1 VICLFIGGLQKTT
14 LTDFP
19 GKVACIVFLVNCN
32 FKCKFCYN
40 KELTSHKYFKKSKRE
55 LIEEKDFFTF
65 LDSKKKMLDGV
76 VITGGEPTVSPGLID
91 FIKKIKDRG
100 FSVKLDTNGTNPSVL
115 KKIFSENLVDYV
127 AMDFKAPL
135 GKFHEITQS
144 SIPFETILDSVSL
157 LKASGVAHEFR
168 TTLYP
173 KLTKEDLIEMS
184 SFLRGENWFWQLFE
198 GKNAL
203 DPKSRK
209 LKSMKLSEVKKIV
222 MDLKKVANVSLR
234 GD

>member
-1 VICLFIGGLQKTT
+1 MFIGALQKTT

-40 KELTSHKYFKKSKRE
+40 KELTSHRYFKKSKRE
-55 LIEEKDFFTF
+55 LIEEKDFFAF

-76 VITGGEPTVSPGLID
+76 VITGGEPTVSPGLHN
-91 FIKKIKDRG
+91 FIKKIKELG
-100 FSVKLDTNGTNPSVL
+100 FKVKLDTNGTNPNIL
-115 KKIFSENLVDYV
+115 KKLFSENLVDYV
-127 AMDFKAPL
+127 AMDFKAPV

-144 SIPFETILDSVSL
+144 SILFETILDSVSL
-157 LKASGVAHEFR
+157 LKASGVPHEFR

-184 SFLRGENWFWQLFE
+184 HFLKGEKWFWQLFE
-198 GKNAL
+198 GKNAFDL
-203 DPKSRK
+203 KSRK
-209 LKSMKLSEVKKIV
+209 LKSMKLSE
-222 MDLKKVANVSLR
+222 LKEITNEIKSYVDVTIR
-234 GD
+234 GE